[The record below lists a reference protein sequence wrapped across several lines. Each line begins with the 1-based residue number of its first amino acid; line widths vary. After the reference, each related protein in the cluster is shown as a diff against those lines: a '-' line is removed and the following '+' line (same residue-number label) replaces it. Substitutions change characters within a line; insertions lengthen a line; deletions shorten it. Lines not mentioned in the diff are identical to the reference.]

1 MKNFLFLPVPRHI
14 LFSSRMLTLSADRL
28 IVLDNA
34 EPQAL
39 RFTAACLQKALRDYA
54 RLTWEVV
61 ASTTVPQ
68 EQVGIRLSVVPNSVR
83 HPQGYELTITEEG
96 IHAVASTNAG
106 IFYAVMT
113 LIQILEQHG
122 RDFPTLRIHDWPDFP
137 NRGVMLDISR
147 DKVPTMET
155 LFDLVD
161 LLASWKVNQ
170 LQLYMVHTFAYRN
183 HPEVWAEAS
192 PLTGEEVL
200 ALDAYCRERFV
211 ELVPYQS
218 SFSHMRRWLVHDR
231 YRHLAECPKGCETRW
246 GYFDEPFSLCPLDP
260 GSLNLLRSIFDELLP
275 HFSSRCFNVGC
286 DEAVDLGRGRSKE
299 AVENYREGRV
309 YLDFLL
315 KIYREVRARG
325 RTMQFWGDIIME
337 HPDLLPELPRDVIA
351 LEWGYEASHPFD
363 SHGAIFAASGV
374 PFYVCPGTSTW
385 NTVAGRT
392 ENAIG
397 NLRNAAENGLK
408 RGAVGYLN
416 TDWGDN
422 GHWQPLPVSYLG
434 YAYGAAVSWA
444 YEANRDL
451 DIAQA
456 ISTYAFRD
464 PTGTMGRIAN
474 DLGNAYKETG
484 VAVENAT
491 VLFRILQMSPDQIA
505 EIMGLNEEA
514 LQKTLAYVD
523 RVMAHLLQAR
533 MQRPDADL
541 IRREF
546 TWAADML
553 RHACWRGLW
562 ALGKACG
569 AEDTKLCQAL
579 AEDTNRLMVEFREIW
594 HARNR
599 PGGFHDSLAR
609 IEKMGQDYERS
620 YCGFY

>member
-1 MKNFLFLPVPRHI
+1 MKNFLLLPEPRHI
-14 LFSSRMLTLSADRL
+14 LFSNGILTLSADRL
-28 IVLDNA
+28 IVLESAD
-34 EPQAL
+34 PQAL
-39 RFTAACLQKALRDYA
+39 HFTAARLQQALRDCA
-54 RLTWEVV
+54 GLTWEVV
-61 ASTTVPQ
+61 ASTAVPQ
-68 EQVGIRLSVVPNSVR
+68 EQAGITLSMVPDGVR

-96 IHAVASTNAG
+96 IHVVASTRAG
-106 IFYAVMT
+106 VFYAVMT
-113 LIQILEQHG
+113 LIQILEQRI
-122 RDFPTLRIHDWPDFP
+122 RDLPTLRIRDRPDFS

-161 LLASWKVNQ
+161 LLASWKANQ
-170 LQLYMVHTFAYRN
+170 LQLYMEHTFAYRN

-211 ELVPYQS
+211 ELVPCQN

-231 YRHLAECPKGCETRW
+231 YRHLAECPEGCETRW
-246 GYFDEPFSLCPLDP
+246 GYLDEPLSLCPLDP
-260 GSLNLLRSIFDELLP
+260 GSLDLLRTIFDELLP
-275 HFSSRCFNVGC
+275 HFSSRYFNVGC
-286 DEAVDLGRGRSKE
+286 DETVDLGQGRSKE
-299 AVENYREGRV
+299 AVEKKGKGRV

-315 KIYREVRARG
+315 KIYREVKARG

-337 HPDLLPELPRDVIA
+337 HPDLVPELPRDLIA

-385 NTVAGRT
+385 NSVAGRT

-397 NLRNAAENGLK
+397 NLQNAAENGLK
-408 RGAVGYLN
+408 HGGVGYLN

-456 ISTYAFRD
+456 ISAYAFRD
-464 PTGTMGRIAN
+464 PTGTMGRIAH

-484 VAVENAT
+484 VTVENGT
-491 VLFRILQMSPDQIA
+491 VLFRILQMAPDQIA
-505 EIMGLNEEA
+505 EIIGLSEEG
-514 LQKTLAYVD
+514 LQKTLTYLDTVIA
-523 RVMAHLLQAR
+523 RLPEAR
-533 MQRPDADL
+533 MQRPDSDL

-546 TWAADML
+546 AWAAEML
-553 RHACWRGLW
+553 RHACRRGLW
-562 ALGKACG
+562 ALDKARG
-569 AEDTKLCQAL
+569 AEDTAL
-579 AEDTNRLMVEFREIW
+579 RRALSKEADHLMAEFREIW
-594 HARNR
+594 DRRNR
-599 PGGFHDSLAR
+599 IGGFNDSLAR
-609 IEKMGQDYERS
+609 MEKMGQDYES
-620 YCGFY
+620 SF